1 MARSTPQPEP
11 ILASWTIHRVLE
23 RYPELLEVLV
33 SLGPAFSQLRNPLLR
48 RVQSRLVT
56 VAQAA
61 QLAGLEPAVLVQR
74 LNAAVRADSGSSA
87 PAASAPVGTTAP
99 PATEVPP
106 DVPVVATVDA
116 RPLLDRG
123 EEPFSTIMAAA
134 ARVGAGEALLL
145 RTRFEPLP
153 LYDVLAKRGF
163 CHRARQLAP
172 DDWEVVFWRG
182 AASSADAAAS
192 EPTAASSALSL
203 RGEHVPAAV
212 VTIDVSDLVPPEPM
226 VRILGALEGLAP
238 GQTLLVHHVRRPVYL
253 YPQLDAL
260 GYRHETRER
269 ADGGVEIWIHKPAA
283 APERTP

>member
-1 MARSTPQPEP
+1 MARREPRGEP
-11 ILASWTIHRVLE
+11 ILASWTIHQVLE

-33 SLGPAFSQLRNPLLR
+33 SLSPAFRKLRNPLLR

-61 QLAGLEPAVLVQR
+61 QMAGLDPAVVVQR
-74 LNAAVRADSGSSA
+74 LNAAASGETASPPPTTRAAVGATPPQAA
-87 PAASAPVGTTAP
+87 PA
-99 PATEVPP
+99 
-106 DVPVVATVDA
+106 DVPVAATVDA

-123 EEPFSTIMAAA
+123 EEPFSAIMAAV
-134 ARVGAGEALLL
+134 ARVGPGEALLL

-153 LYDVLAKRGF
+153 LYDVLARRGF
-163 CHRARQLAP
+163 RHAARPLAA
-172 DDWEVVFWRG
+172 DDWEVVFWRDAG
-182 AASSADAAAS
+182 SVVDAAAAES
-192 EPTAASSALSL
+192 PAADVAPAPLGEPA
-203 RGEHVPAAV
+203 PAAV

-226 VRILGALEGLAP
+226 VRILRALEALAP

-269 ADGGVEIWIHKPAA
+269 AEGGVEIWIHKPLAA
-283 APERTP
+283 AEDPPR

>member
-1 MARSTPQPEP
+1 MARREPRGEP
-11 ILASWTIHRVLE
+11 ILASWTIHQVLE

-33 SLGPAFSQLRNPLLR
+33 SLSPAFRKLRNPLVH

-61 QLAGLEPAVLVQR
+61 QMAGLDPAVVVQR
-74 LNAAVRADSGSSA
+74 LNAAASGET
-87 PAASAPVGTTAP
+87 ASPP
-99 PATEVPP
+99 PA
-106 DVPVVATVDA
+106 DVPVAATVDA

-123 EEPFSTIMAAA
+123 EEPFSAIMAAV
-134 ARVGAGEALLL
+134 ARVGPGEALLL

-153 LYDVLAKRGF
+153 LYDVLARRGF
-163 CHRARQLAP
+163 RHAARPLAA
-172 DDWEVVFWRG
+172 DDWEVVFWRDAG
-182 AASSADAAAS
+182 SVVDAAAAES
-192 EPTAASSALSL
+192 PAADVAPAPLGEPA
-203 RGEHVPAAV
+203 PAAV

-226 VRILGALEGLAP
+226 VRILRALEALAP

-269 ADGGVEIWIHKPAA
+269 AEGGVEIWIHKPLAA
-283 APERTP
+283 AEDPPR